1 LQANQK
7 VGIDFS
13 QYPAS
18 ALETRTEY
26 FTKAE
31 IVVQSCPTNLVDS
44 VWADERPARPVN
56 ATFALDMQF
65 AGKSSLDKQ
74 A

>member
-1 LQANQK
+1 MYEADETTWYEYIKNSLQANQT

-18 ALETRTEY
+18 ALETRTEF

-31 IVVQSCPTNLVDS
+31 LVVQSCPTNLVD
-44 VWADERPARPVN
+44 
-56 ATFALDMQF
+56 
-65 AGKSSLDKQ
+65 
-74 A
+74 